1 MSEESAAIEQES
13 LIEVTQA
20 VCECLLGDHAEP
32 RPDAPNR
39 DPQPDGGLVAWVSIS
54 GAWSGD
60 VTIRLSPA
68 LATRLAR
75 EILQIEPSSTDDV
88 GVRDV
93 AGEVANMIG
102 GNLKALL
109 PEPCRLS
116 LPQVAPPRAADAA
129 ASAGGEVSQSV
140 ALGGE
145 TLEVSVKAAVKAAA

>member
-1 MSEESAAIEQES
+1 MSEQNTSIELDS

-20 VCECLLGDHAEP
+20 VCECLLGDFAEP
-32 RPDAPNR
+32 RPAPAKH
-39 DPQPDGGLVAWVSIS
+39 DGPADGELVAWVSIS
-54 GAWSGD
+54 GAWAGD

-116 LPQVAPPRAADAA
+116 LPQVARSTPSAD
-129 ASAGGEVSQSV
+129 GELSQAF

-145 TLEVSVKAAVKAAA
+145 TLEVSVKAAVKVAA

>member
-1 MSEESAAIEQES
+1 MSEQNASIEIDS

-20 VCECLLGDHAEP
+20 VCECLLGDVAEP
-32 RPDAPNR
+32 RPASPT
-39 DPQPDGGLVAWVSIS
+39 PTQPTEGELMAWVSIS
-54 GAWSGD
+54 GAWAGD

-116 LPQVAPPRAADAA
+116 LPKVARSTENAE
-129 ASAGGEVSQSV
+129 GELSQTF

-145 TLEVSVKAAVKAAA
+145 TLEVSVRTAVKVAA

>member
-1 MSEESAAIEQES
+1 MSEQNATIELDS

-20 VCECLLGDHAEP
+20 VCECLLGDFAEP
-32 RPDAPNR
+32 RPAATHDTP
-39 DPQPDGGLVAWVSIS
+39 PDGELVAWVSIS

-60 VTIRLSPA
+60 VRIRLSPA

-116 LPQVAPPRAADAA
+116 LPKVARSTPSAD
-129 ASAGGEVSQSV
+129 GELSQAF

-145 TLEVSVKAAVKAAA
+145 TLEVSVKAAVKVAA